1 MRNERLKSRGINITQ
16 KSYASS
22 LRPTDAVLICPGCML
37 LVCHDCQRHETNRN
51 QYRAMFIFNCTI
63 DENRIV
69 HVSKTNS
76 QKSLKQKKKNSNKR
90 FKRDD
95 PEPVNTK
102 KEQEVQDDI
111 LRPILCSEYGIE
123 LDGYEPKEELYHFA
137 NVLASH

>member
-51 QYRAMFIFNCTI
+51 QYRAMFVFNCTI

-69 HVSKTNS
+69 HVY
-76 QKSLKQKKKNSNKR
+76 
-90 FKRDD
+90 D

>member
-1 MRNERLKSRGINITQ
+1 SRGINITQ
-16 KSYASS
+16 KPDASS

-51 QYRAMFIFNCTI
+51 QYRAI
-63 DENRIV
+63 
-69 HVSKTNS
+69 
-76 QKSLKQKKKNSNKR
+76 
-90 FKRDD
+90 DD

-123 LDGYEPKEELYHFA
+123 LDSYEPKEELYHFA